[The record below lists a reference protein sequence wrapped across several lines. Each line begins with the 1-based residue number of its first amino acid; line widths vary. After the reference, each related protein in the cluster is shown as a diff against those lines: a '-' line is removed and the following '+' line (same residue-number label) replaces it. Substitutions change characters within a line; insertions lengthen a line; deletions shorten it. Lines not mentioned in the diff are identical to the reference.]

1 VDVESNFPMPD
12 VEGLFTPF
20 RSVEYETG
28 AGIRS
33 SIGLYLCREIV
44 RVHNGRLVVQQVSG
58 KQPEF
63 LMELPA

>member
-1 VDVESNFPMPD
+1 MPD

-33 SIGLYLCREIV
+33 AIGLYLCREIV
-44 RVHNGRLVVQQVSG
+44 RVHNGRLVVHEVTG
-58 KQPEF
+58 EQPEF